1 MNAKN
6 SFSISEE
13 RRRILLV
20 EDDYVNQ
27 EMLKATLGDVYD
39 IVIAETGEE
48 ALEIIQNQHETLSIV
63 LLDLNLPGIQG
74 TDVLSRIKN
83 APQYSRLPV
92 IVMTSDNEAEVECL
106 KLGAIDFISIVKSAW
121 SELCQSSL
129 NLL

>member
-27 EMLKATLGDVYD
+27 ETLKATLGDVYE

-48 ALEIIQNQHETLSIV
+48 ALETIQDQYETLSIV

-74 TDVLSRIKN
+74 VEVLKRIKSDP
-83 APQYSRLPV
+83 AYSRLPV
-92 IVMTSDNEAEVECL
+92 ML
-106 KLGAIDFISIVKSAW
+106 
-121 SELCQSSL
+121 
-129 NLL
+129 

>member
-1 MNAKN
+1 MNDKN
-6 SFSISEE
+6 AFSISEE

-27 EMLKATLGDVYD
+27 EMLKAALGDVYD

-48 ALEIIQNQHETLSIV
+48 VLEIIQNQHETLSIV

-83 APQYSRLPV
+83 AP
-92 IVMTSDNEAEVECL
+92 
-106 KLGAIDFISIVKSAW
+106 
-121 SELCQSSL
+121 
-129 NLL
+129 

>member
-6 SFSISEE
+6 AFSISEE

-27 EMLKATLGDVYD
+27 ETLKATLGDVYE

-48 ALEIIQNQHETLSIV
+48 ALETIQDQYETLSIV

-74 TDVLSRIKN
+74 IDVLDLLAGGTVVFEVRIFL
-83 APQYSRLPV
+83 PEIFFQYGIEYHDLIHAVVS
-92 IVMTSDNEAEVECL
+92 
-106 KLGAIDFISIVKSAW
+106 
-121 SELCQSSL
+121 
-129 NLL
+129 

>member
-6 SFSISEE
+6 SVSISEE

-48 ALEIIQNQHETLSIV
+48 ALEIIQKV
-63 LLDLNLPGIQG
+63 
-74 TDVLSRIKN
+74 
-83 APQYSRLPV
+83 Y
-92 IVMTSDNEAEVECL
+92 
-106 KLGAIDFISIVKSAW
+106 
-121 SELCQSSL
+121 
-129 NLL
+129 

>member
-1 MNAKN
+1 MNAKK

-83 APQYSRLPV
+83 VFR
-92 IVMTSDNEAEVECL
+92 
-106 KLGAIDFISIVKSAW
+106 
-121 SELCQSSL
+121 SL
-129 NLL
+129 